1 MARTSR
7 KNISNANVQG
17 NGSAAVLIQPERIFH
32 AAAYIRLS
40 VEDNHYSKDC
50 ESIEMQQY
58 MVEKFIAEQPDM
70 ILYKAYVDNGETGT
84 NFERP
89 GFEEMMEDVRGR
101 AVDCIVVKDLS
112 RFGRNYVETGY
123 YLEKIFP
130 YLDVRFIAL
139 NDGYDTL
146 KGDGNELVL
155 SLKNLIN
162 DFYAKDISRKV
173 KSALETKQKN
183 GEFIGSITSYGYR
196 KSPEDKHK
204 LIPDPE
210 TAPVVREIFA
220 RRLNGEGYIHIARCL
235 NERNVPSPSLWHYQN
250 GDRQKQP
257 IGNSRLWCDV
267 TIKRLTEN
275 PVYIGHVAQ
284 RKREVSLSRGIS
296 QTQVSKDEWIVVKN
310 THEPIIDQETFD
322 KVNQLGQQRKQDYK
336 ARIKPDT
343 HTEENIFRGLLICKD
358 CNAKMIRKID
368 KTAVRMMYTYEC
380 RTFRDNLEIGGCT
393 RKRVGAEDLK
403 DSVLEGLRIQI
414 NLALDLESL
423 LNKMQKG
430 TEYKGRQ
437 KEIKEKISNVHQRL
451 KRNTM
456 LKGTLFESYSD
467 HILDMEEYRSMK
479 ARYDKEDEEL
489 KEQLAML
496 EQEEKEFSEFL
507 SSCNTWIRELKKY
520 RCVKVLTGELVR
532 EFVKCILISG
542 YNEVEIVWNFHDEF
556 AELSKRLGKGA
567 E

>member
-58 MVEKFIAEQPDM
+58 MVEKFIVEQPDM

-162 DFYAKDISRKV
+162 DFYAKDISRKIC
-173 KSALETKQKN
+173 SSLDTKRRN
-183 GEFIGSITSYGYR
+183 GEFIGAFAPFGYR

-210 TAPVVREIFA
+210 SAAIVREIFE
-220 RRLNGEGYIHIARCL
+220 RRLNGEGFTGIAQSFNTAGIQNPVVWRY
-235 NERNVPSPSLWHYQN
+235 RNGWRKKEPNDRESLW
-250 GDRQKQP
+250 RAATVRK
-257 IGNSRLWCDV
+257 I
-267 TIKRLTEN
+267 TES
-275 PVYIGHVAQ
+275 PVYLGHMAQ
-284 RKREVSLSRGIS
+284 GKQKTSLSQGICRK
-296 QTQVSKDEWIVVKN
+296 VVEKDDWILVEN
-310 THEPIIDQETFD
+310 THEPIVAQEIFD
-322 KVNQLGQQRKQDYK
+322 KVNELAEQTRQEYK
-336 ARIKPDT
+336 RNCAKNHDAD
-343 HTEENIFRGLLICKD
+343 ENIFRGVIFCKD
-358 CNAKMIRKID
+358 CGTTMNRIKDNKATRAKYNYVCRVAGYD
-368 KTAVRMMYTYEC
+368 KYS
-380 RTFRDNLEIGGCT
+380 CT
-393 RKRVGAEDLK
+393 HKRVGLRNLEDC
-403 DSVLEGLRIQI
+403 VLESLRIQI
-414 NLALDLESL
+414 GLAQELEKKL
-423 LNKMQKG
+423 KHMEGLPAYREKRKEL
-430 TEYKGRQ
+430 TEEIKSMRQ
-437 KEIKEKISNVHQRL
+437 KM
-451 KRNTM
+451 KRNAM
-456 LKGTLFESYSD
+456 LKGSLFEAYSG
-467 HILDMEEYRSMK
+467 HVLDREEYLSMK
-479 ARYDKEDEEL
+479 GEYEEESEKL
-489 KEQLAML
+489 KDRL
-496 EQEEKEFSEFL
+496 EKLENEEKNFLETFSAG
-507 SSCNTWIRELKKY
+507 NKWIAELKKY
-520 RCVKVLTGELVR
+520 RKLKELTSEIVHT
-532 EFVKCILISG
+532 LIKRINVSG
-542 YNEVEIVWNFHDEF
+542 YNEIEIVWNFQDEF
-556 AELSKRLGKGA
+556 NILSGMVERGH
-567 E
+567 